1 MVLHRPFFFALLCLP
16 LPADDSF
23 KLGLIAH
30 FERAPPSAVM
40 TELQAEMTRL
50 LQLPGIRIEWRSPS
64 TVRDGD
70 RFDRVIVLRFSGCC
84 RPLATPAS
92 PPCPAPLG
100 LVRAVDSGFLPFADI
115 ACDRIM
121 HEIARARRYPLLLS
135 PVVYGRALARVT
147 AHEIYHILSQ
157 SAFHDAQGLSKTHL
171 DPEELCQ
178 PRFDFCPEALARMGE
193 ALSSAPPRALLTR
206 EAQ

>member
-1 MVLHRPFFFALLCLP
+1 MALYRPLFFALFCLP
-16 LPADDSF
+16 LPAEDLLQ
-23 KLGLIAH
+23 LGLVAH
-30 FERAPPSAVM
+30 FEREPPSAVM
-40 TELQAEMTRL
+40 TELRAEMARL
-50 LQLPGIRIEWRSPS
+50 LQLPGLRIEWRDSS
-64 TVRDGD
+64 TLRDDD

-100 LVRAVDSGFLPFADI
+100 LVRAVDSGVLPFADI

-121 HEIARARRYPLLLS
+121 HEIARARRYPQMLS

-171 DPEELCQ
+171 EPEDLCR
-178 PRFDFCPEALARMGE
+178 PRFDFCPEALARMKE
-193 ALSSAPPRALLTR
+193 ALSPASPGASLTR
-206 EAQ
+206 VVP